1 MKKLLIVVLLT
12 SLAAAILS
20 VLPTKSDLALYDSTI
35 RLHVLANS
43 DAEADQSLKLLVRDA
58 ILDSVSGI
66 VEDCTSKET
75 AEAALRSSLPALTE
89 TAQSVLVS
97 AGSDDEVHLEL
108 SREHYPTRGYD
119 GVRLPAGTY
128 TSLRVMIGSAEGHNW
143 WCVLFPPLCTSSA
156 QPQDEL
162 AAVGFTGSQIRIL
175 TDSKNPRYVLKF
187 RILELLGEIF
197 G

>member
-1 MKKLLIVVLLT
+1 MKKILIAVLLT
-12 SLAAAILS
+12 AVSAAILS
-20 VLPTKSDLALYDSTI
+20 VLPSRSDFSLYDSTI
-35 RLHVLANS
+35 RLHVLADS
-43 DAEADQSLKLLVRDA
+43 DSDSDQALKLLVRDA
-58 ILDSVSGI
+58 ILDSVSGMI
-66 VEDCTSKET
+66 ENCADKET
-75 AEAALRSSLPALTE
+75 AEAVLRDSLPALTE
-89 TAQSVLVS
+89 TAQTALVS

-175 TDSKNPRYVLKF
+175 TDSQSPRYVLKF

>member
-12 SLAAAILS
+12 ALAAAILS

-43 DAEADQSLKLLVRDA
+43 DSEADQSLKLLVRDA

-66 VEDCTSKET
+66 AEDCASKET
-75 AEAALRSSLPALTE
+75 AEAALRDSLPALTE

-175 TDSKNPRYVLKF
+175 TDSRSPRYVLKF